1 MSGSKKSPR
10 PYDSSRRQQQARQT
24 RRLVLEAA
32 RALFIDRGYAGAT
45 IEAIAQQAGVA
56 PETVYAAFGSKRKLL
71 ARLIEF
77 SVGGDDQGMP
87 LMQRPGPSAVLQE
100 ADPTRQIELFASDIT
115 AILLRVAPL
124 FPILRTAAKTEHE
137 IDGLLQT
144 LLEGR
149 RKNLSIFIH
158 SLETH
163 SPLRAGLDSEQA
175 TDLAWALSSPDVFN
189 LLTVDR
195 GWSADRFGA
204 WLADSLIRLLL
215 P

>member
-10 PYDSSRRQQQARQT
+10 RYDSSRRQQQARQT

-32 RALFIDRGYAGAT
+32 RELFIDRGYAGAT
-45 IEAIAQQAGVA
+45 VEAIAQQAGVA
-56 PETVYAAFGSKRKLL
+56 AETVYAAFGSKRKVL
-71 ARLIEF
+71 ARVIEF
-77 SVGGDDQGMP
+77 SVGGDDLDVP

-100 ADPTRQIELFASDIT
+100 VDPTRQIELFAADIT
-115 AILLRVAPL
+115 AILQRVAPL
-124 FPILRTAAKTEHE
+124 FPILRTASKTEQE
-137 IDGLLQT
+137 IDSLLQT

-149 RKNLSIFIH
+149 RRNLSIFIQH
-158 SLETH
+158 LESH
-163 SPLRAGLDSEQA
+163 GPMRAGLDPEQA

-195 GWSADRFGA
+195 GWSTGRFEA